1 MDSDRSWLAD
11 KDRLL
16 EELNVY
22 ITRCSLKEPPPMDYI
37 WKLME
42 VRTLIEISTEE
53 ELQEFLVW
61 WEKVKPED

>member
-1 MDSDRSWLAD
+1 
-11 KDRLL
+11 
-16 EELNVY
+16 
-22 ITRCSLKEPPPMDYI
+22 MDYI